1 MKKLVLSI
9 LVAVGLIG
17 SLKAQILYTL
27 NANGLVGEYNATTG
41 AAINSFPTFRSDT
54 YSIAVSGNNLY
65 VGNYYYGVGLYDA
78 TTGAAINSSLISS
91 YCNSIAVSGNNL
103 YVGNYNGVGLYDATT
118 GAAINSSLISGHSQS
133 LAVSGV
139 PEPSTY
145 ALLGVGAIGM
155 LVVIRRKK
163 TA

>member
-1 MKKLVLSI
+1 M
-9 LVAVGLIG
+9 
-17 SLKAQILYTL
+17 
-27 NANGLVGEYNATTG
+27 
-41 AAINSFPTFRSDT
+41 RD
-54 YSIAVSGNNLY
+54 
-65 VGNYYYGVGLYDA
+65 YYYGVGLYDA